1 MQGGKSWGRPRV
13 KNEVVGNIRE
23 SFVRRPS
30 KATRCQCRTECVSI
44 NSVARVTQTSAI
56 QAFQMVQALKT
67 TNKLLR
73 RALCG
78 FSSNVQ
84 TRHVLIIHL
93 VCDYLLPVRT
103 RRGVWRVPW
112 QLLSFCSDRMSLAV
126 VMALPSI
133 WELWIPAGASC
144 IITAA
149 STSVTLSLRTIV
161 M

>member
-67 TNKLLR
+67 TDKLLR
-73 RALCG
+73 RA
-78 FSSNVQ
+78 
-84 TRHVLIIHL
+84 
-93 VCDYLLPVRT
+93 
-103 RRGVWRVPW
+103 
-112 QLLSFCSDRMSLAV
+112 FCVDF
-126 VMALPSI
+126 
-133 WELWIPAGASC
+133 
-144 IITAA
+144 
-149 STSVTLSLRTIV
+149 
-161 M
+161 